1 MRIIIRNF
9 AENVL
14 MKRRAGTCFHHVY
27 MKYNVDIMHFLV
39 TIVTAKEEIHT
50 YRHLNI
56 NHLKSNHYVVQ
67 RRIDQSL

>member
-39 TIVTAKEEIHT
+39 TIVTASLT
-50 YRHLNI
+50 VTI
-56 NHLKSNHYVVQ
+56 NHIISN
-67 RRIDQSL
+67 ID

>member
-27 MKYNVDIMHFLV
+27 MKYQVDIMHFLV
-39 TIVTAKEEIHT
+39 TIVTAKEEIRT
-50 YRHLNI
+50 YGH
-56 NHLKSNHYVVQ
+56 
-67 RRIDQSL
+67 